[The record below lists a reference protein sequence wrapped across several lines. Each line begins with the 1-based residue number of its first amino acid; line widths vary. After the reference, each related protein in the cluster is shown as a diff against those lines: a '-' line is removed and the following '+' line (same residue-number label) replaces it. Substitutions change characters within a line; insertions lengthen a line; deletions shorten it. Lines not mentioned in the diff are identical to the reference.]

1 MSKTEVIIIAVVA
14 LSALFSCSEKEGI
27 DYRDAWTG
35 EYVGTLHSISWSL
48 AGDTTYTQ
56 DTTINCHV
64 AVVKSSHKND
74 IMYVIPMRY
83 GSVFSFRCNKNGI
96 ISPYEEAF
104 GQNLSGSFFYDS
116 LRIKRSHSSQ
126 GATGEGDYRLKK
138 YEYQS
143 WEY

>member
-1 MSKTEVIIIAVVA
+1 MRKTKAIIIAFIAVTA
-14 LSALFSCSEKEGI
+14 FFSCSEKEGI

-35 EYVGTLHSISWSL
+35 EYVGTLHSISWRL

-64 AVVKSSHKND
+64 AVVKSSHEND
-74 IMYVIPMRY
+74 FMYVIPMGY
-83 GSVFSFRCNKNGI
+83 GSVFSFRCDRNGI
-96 ISPYEEAF
+96 ISSGKEAL
-104 GQNLSGSFFYDS
+104 GQNLSGSFSNDS
-116 LRIKRSHSSQ
+116 LYIKRNHSTQ
-126 GATGEGDYRLKK
+126 GATGEGVYRLKK